1 MWKTKFKGGRLSL
14 AGQSVEVRDHTLITA
29 DLTPA
34 QIAHLESSSAWTWEA
49 PASEQ
54 APASAQPIPPA
65 EPPAGEA
72 PKGGSV
78 ATFSEEPNEAPAPA
92 PKKRG
97 RPRKK
102 AAAKPK
108 D

>member
-1 MWKTKFKGGRLSL
+1 MWKTRFKSGHLNL
-14 AGQSVEVRDHTLITA
+14 AGGSVEVVDHVLIT
-29 DLTPA
+29 DSLTPS
-34 QIAHLESSSAWTWEA
+34 QIAHLESSSAWTWEP
-49 PASEQ
+49 PASQQE
-54 APASAQPIPPA
+54 APSAQPIPPA

-78 ATFSEEPNEAPAPA
+78 ATFSEEPNEAPAP
-92 PKKRG
+92 KKRG

-102 AAAKPK
+102 APKSPK